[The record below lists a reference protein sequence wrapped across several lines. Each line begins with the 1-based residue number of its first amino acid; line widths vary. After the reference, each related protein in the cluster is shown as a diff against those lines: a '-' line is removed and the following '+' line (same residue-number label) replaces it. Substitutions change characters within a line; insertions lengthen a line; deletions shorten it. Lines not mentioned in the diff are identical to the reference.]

1 MITYLT
7 ITDKLSST
15 KILKIFA
22 LNLYLV
28 ECITYRSNL
37 ECNGDIV
44 ADYNTKATSTS
55 SPTFQSPE
63 GYGRCASACI
73 GVVGAIAFNWVRT
86 GDAATCKC
94 LSKVS

>member
-1 MITYLT
+1 MWE
-7 ITDKLSST
+7 
-15 KILKIFA
+15 IFIS
-22 LNLYLV
+22 NFIYLV

-37 ECNGDIV
+37 ECNGDMV
-44 ADYNTKATSTS
+44 ADYNMKATSTS

-94 LSKVS
+94 LSKVSEGFYTNCWSS